1 MGREITMKRYTK
13 PTVEVVELS
22 VRESLSSLPNGVNGI
37 GRRYLSTENKRL
49 AFVANE
55 HTLVK
60 SK

>member
-1 MGREITMKRYTK
+1 MKKYTK

-22 VRESLSSLPNGVNGI
+22 VRESLSSLPKGVNGI

>member
-1 MGREITMKRYTK
+1 MKKYTK

-37 GRRYLSTENKRL
+37 GKRYLSAENKRL
-49 AFVANE
+49 AFVASE
-55 HTLVK
+55 YSLVK